1 MFNDIQYDIIKKL
14 LREKAAL
21 KEDLHDLTNETEALK
36 KEIAALRAALNAP
49 DIDFPNSE
57 KGGQDEP
64 GTPENSPD
72 SDLI

>member
-1 MFNDIQYDIIKKL
+1 MFNDVQYDIIKKL

-21 KEDLHDLTNETEALK
+21 K
-36 KEIAALRAALNAP
+36 KENDALRAALNAP

-64 GTPENSPD
+64 GTPINSPD
-72 SDLI
+72 SDSNLI